1 MVEGKP
7 ISDSRKGCPYKV
19 YVNKFM
25 QNSGAEIICSYT
37 IVLICNIATAVYCRI
52 YACKSQFNIPNSTA
66 ENKKQQPL
74 RFLKRLP

>member
-25 QNSGAEIICSYT
+25 QNSGAEIICFYT
-37 IVLICNIATAVYCRI
+37 IVLICNIATAVYCRH
-52 YACKSQFNIPNSTA
+52 
-66 ENKKQQPL
+66 L
-74 RFLKRLP
+74 RL

>member
-1 MVEGKP
+1 MVEGKVISVEALHRILP

-37 IVLICNIATAVYCRI
+37 ILLICNIATAVYCRH
-52 YACKSQFNIPNSTA
+52 
-66 ENKKQQPL
+66 L
-74 RFLKRLP
+74 RLQISI

>member
-1 MVEGKP
+1 MVEGKVISVEALHRILL

-37 IVLICNIATAVYCRI
+37 IVLSRKQKTA
-52 YACKSQFNIPNSTA
+52 AAS
-66 ENKKQQPL
+66 L
-74 RFLKRLP
+74 LKRLP